1 MPVIAGFG
9 PSSKEGGDS
18 DTFFFF
24 FSYASHGPCY
34 WKLRLFKCFLLYT
47 SQSLFCVISVICN
60 SIDQR
65 GCNFSNPD
73 YKLEQM
79 VFSSAAREQ
88 TISHGMQN
96 RTQYAPPHSLSYES
110 VAGSLMRLDSCYFA
124 FWDQRYPYHTLQEP
138 LQIKPDLNGDGMS
151 TAVWSQMV
159 NPLLFSARS
168 PFLTT
173 CTKIMRNTLWWNASL
188 KGLDWLFDTVECNL
202 ITINHFSK
210 HCTHHNVSG
219 RDHTTG
225 VLGCLI
231 PFCPFRQSE
240 EKSGLGARSVPKFGS
255 DYMVMWAGVKI
266 HS

>member
-1 MPVIAGFG
+1 MNNHSTCACHRNFSK
-9 PSSKEGGDS
+9 SSWVQTDASHRRLRAVFKGGGRLWHL
-18 DTFFFF
+18 FFF

-138 LQIKPDLNGDGMS
+138 LQI
-151 TAVWSQMV
+151 
-159 NPLLFSARS
+159 
-168 PFLTT
+168 
-173 CTKIMRNTLWWNASL
+173 
-188 KGLDWLFDTVECNL
+188 
-202 ITINHFSK
+202 
-210 HCTHHNVSG
+210 
-219 RDHTTG
+219 
-225 VLGCLI
+225 
-231 PFCPFRQSE
+231 
-240 EKSGLGARSVPKFGS
+240 
-255 DYMVMWAGVKI
+255 
-266 HS
+266 